1 MRLWQ
6 AMLLLFVVALPLVAQ
21 APPALPRAAGPDP
34 QRMADLIGIIE
45 GQNTLQARRTAAREL
60 LRQSWLDT
68 PARLAAILSGSNRP
82 ARVAVSQALADSRE
96 FLDDRYIE
104 PLVALLSDS
113 EPEPRQ
119 AAAVAL
125 ATYGSPIVVQ
135 RLERLLAEAEAS
147 PQCKLAAIDA
157 LGNMT
162 QPAALGVLLAL
173 TSDSASPLCRP
184 ALSALERA
192 TAQDF
197 ANDPQKALDWWRAAQ
212 GQDPTVWQQLQIE
225 RLVRQSNGLSQRTR
239 ELEARLVA
247 AQRESYL
254 RLPEADR
261 QTQLTSLLSDPI
273 DVLRILGLDI
283 VQGQLSEGKTLVPD
297 LVSRCR
303 GLIAA
308 AEPRVRAAAIR
319 TISTLREKADAETFR
334 SLLATESAPDVRIA
348 LVGGLGY
355 CGGPEIAQSL
365 ITLISGEEPALAEEA
380 VASIG
385 RLAER
390 GELDSASRNS
400 AIDAILSRPSGALP
414 KSAAARE
421 RELRS
426 LAKFADV
433 RISPVLFAAL
443 DAREP
448 SPLRIAG
455 IRGLAALALAINGN
469 AAEPPSTSPATSAAT
484 STSTPVPLRHVVA
497 DALVGLLAE
506 NDLQVRRAAIE
517 SLATVA
523 DAESHL
529 QAIWTRLS
537 PAVEAEEALRTLA
550 WKAVMGYLSGRSI
563 RELQAVADRKI
574 DGEAIPPQRRL
585 DLEQLIEKAL
595 LADPQQRAALGICRA
610 RIAALRAELNQ
621 IPEAIVAYQA
631 SLDSLSA
638 SGAPE
643 LPRVATEY
651 LRYALLSDR
660 YDTQVASEMKPER
673 VGLNIDQL
681 WKITCEVAE
690 LRLKREGP
698 APVTAMLAAFQA
710 NPPTTLPEG
719 IQKDLHS
726 RLSASKDLR

>member
-6 AMLLLFVVALPLVAQ
+6 AMLLVFAVAAPLAAQ
-21 APPALPRAAGPDP
+21 VPPAIPRPTRSDT
-34 QRMADLIGIIE
+34 QRMADLVGIIE

-60 LRQSWLDT
+60 LRQSWPDT
-68 PARLAAILSGSNRP
+68 PARLAAILGGSNRP

-104 PLVALLSDS
+104 PLVAILSDS

-125 ATYGSPIVVQ
+125 ATFASPVVVQ
-135 RLERLLAEAEAS
+135 RLERLLSEAEA
-147 PQCKLAAIDA
+147 PQQCKLAAIDA

-173 TSDSASPLCRP
+173 TSDSSSPLCRP

-197 ANDPQKALDWWRAAQ
+197 ANDPQRALDWWRGAQ

-225 RLVRQSNGLSQRTR
+225 RLVRQSNGLSQRSR
-239 ELEARLVA
+239 ELETRLVA
-247 AQRESYL
+247 ALRESYL

-261 QTQLTSLLSDPI
+261 AAQLTSLLSDPI

-283 VQGQLSEGKTLVPD
+283 VQGQLAEGKTPVPD
-297 LVSRCR
+297 LVTRCR
-303 GLIAA
+303 GLISA
-308 AEPRVRAAAIR
+308 AESRVRAAAIR
-319 TISTLREKADAETFR
+319 AISALRDKTDAEIFR
-334 SLLATESAPDVRIA
+334 TMLVTESAPEARVA

-355 CGGPEIAQSL
+355 CGGPEAAQALIPL
-365 ITLISGEEPALAEEA
+365 ITGEEPALAEEA

-390 GELDSASRNS
+390 GELDSAGRNS
-400 AIDAILSRPSGALP
+400 AIDAILSRPTGALP

-426 LAKFADV
+426 LAKFADA
-433 RISPVLFAAL
+433 RISPLLFAAL
-443 DAREP
+443 DAKEP
-448 SPLRIAG
+448 STLRISG
-455 IRGLAALALAINGN
+455 IRGLATLAITINGN
-469 AAEPPSTSPATSAAT
+469 PLEPTSTSPATSAAT
-484 STSTPVPLRHVVA
+484 STSSPVPLRHIVA
-497 DALVGLLAE
+497 DALVGLLAD

-517 SLATVA
+517 SLSTVA

-529 QAIWTRLS
+529 QAIWARLS
-537 PAVEAEEALRTLA
+537 PAVEADEALRALA
-550 WKAVMGYLSGRSI
+550 WKAVLGYLSGRSI

-574 DGEAIPPQRRL
+574 DGETLPPLKRL

-595 LADPQQRAALGICRA
+595 LADPQQRAVLGMCRA

-621 IPEAIVAYQA
+621 IPEAIVAYQS

-638 SGAPE
+638 AGAPE
-643 LPRVATEY
+643 LPSVATDY

-660 YDTQVASEMKPER
+660 YDTQVATELKPER
-673 VGLNIDQL
+673 VGLNLDQL
-681 WKITCEVAE
+681 WKITCEAAE
-690 LRLKREGP
+690 IRLKRDGP

-710 NPPTTLPEG
+710 NPPTTLTEG
-719 IQKDLHS
+719 IQRDLAA
-726 RLSASKDLR
+726 RLSASRDVR